1 MKIAPYKT
9 SVFQFFLKNFYVL
22 FAIMKLT
29 YSPVGQ
35 VIYCSL
41 IKYIYLPTY
50 LPTYLH
56 IQNKYQDCIPSN
68 ALGGV
73 IQH

>member
-1 MKIAPYKT
+1 
-9 SVFQFFLKNFYVL
+9 
-22 FAIMKLT
+22 MKLT

-68 ALGGV
+68 ALGGEFS
-73 IQH
+73 INLSKQSSLSKAYIIGFSSEL